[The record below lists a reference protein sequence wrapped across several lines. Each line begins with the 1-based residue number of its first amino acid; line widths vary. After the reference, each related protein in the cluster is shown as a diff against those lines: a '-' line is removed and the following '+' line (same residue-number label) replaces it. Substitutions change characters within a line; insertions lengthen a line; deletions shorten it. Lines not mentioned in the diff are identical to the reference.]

1 MLRKF
6 TLSATVLLVLAT
18 LWGMHSL
25 HVSNPEFAPGSQNHH
40 GGVQIAPPALR
51 AKDGLPEF
59 LPAEARTLVRLI
71 QQGGPFPYRKDGIIF
86 GNREKRLPARPYGY
100 YREYT
105 VETPGSHDR
114 GARRIVTG
122 GDPQRSGTTVT
133 ITTRASAASTYQR
146 DE

>member
-18 LWGMHSL
+18 LWGMHAL
-25 HVSNPEFAPGSQNHH
+25 HVSNPESAPGPQNHH

-71 QQGGPFPYRKDGIIF
+71 QQGGPFLIVRMASSLAT
-86 GNREKRLPARPYGY
+86 EKNGY
-100 YREYT
+100 QHVHT
-105 VETPGSHDR
+105 VITANTP
-114 GARRIVTG
+114 
-122 GDPQRSGTTVT
+122 
-133 ITTRASAASTYQR
+133 
-146 DE
+146 

>member
-71 QQGGPFPYRKDGIIF
+71 QQGDRKS
-86 GNREKRLPARPYGY
+86 
-100 YREYT
+100 
-105 VETPGSHDR
+105 V
-114 GARRIVTG
+114 V
-122 GDPQRSGTTVT
+122 
-133 ITTRASAASTYQR
+133 
-146 DE
+146 